1 MSELYQRK
9 CTKPSEV
16 SFFMED
22 LFLLAVKWASFYVED
37 IQILKPLFFFSEIL
51 GVVVVN
57 KRRCKLAETWMY
69 VYSEIKLWY

>member
-16 SFFMED
+16 SFFHGRFVFVGSKM
-22 LFLLAVKWASFYVED
+22 SF
-37 IQILKPLFFFSEIL
+37 ILRGGHSDPKTTVFFSEIL

-69 VYSEIKLWY
+69 VYSEIKL